1 MKKVLILANNDVG
14 LYNFRKELLEKLLDE
29 KYEVYISLPGGK
41 RVEDL
46 KKLGCK
52 FIDTSIDR
60 RGVNLITDL
69 KLLLNYFKI
78 LKEVNPDIVLTYTI
92 KPNIYGSIA
101 CRFKKIP
108 YIVNITGLGTAI
120 ESGNLLSKILLK
132 LYKFAL
138 KKAKCIFFQND
149 ANKDLFER
157 KKIIHNNARR
167 IPGSGVNIVK
177 NAYVDYPNNKIIK
190 FLFVG
195 RVMQA
200 KGIEEFL
207 EAAKI
212 IKEKYKNTEFI
223 ILGGYDEEKYKE
235 KVEEYAE
242 KNIVKYEG
250 FQSDVRKYMIECNCL
265 ILPSRFGEGMANV
278 LLEAASTGRPIIASN
293 IFGCKEAIDDGKN
306 GYIVEVKSV
315 DSLVEKIEKFLNL
328 SYEEQR
334 EMGLKG
340 REKMEKEF
348 DRNIVIN
355 AYMEEINKCV

>member
-1 MKKVLILANNDVG
+1 MKRILVLANNDVG
-14 LYNFRKELLEKLLDE
+14 LYNFRKELLERLINE
-29 KYEVYISLPGGK
+29 KCEVYISLPDGK

-52 FIDTSIDR
+52 FIDTPIDR
-60 RGVNLITDL
+60 RGINPIKDL
-69 KLLLNYFKI
+69 KLLFKYFKI
-78 LKEVNPDIVLTYTI
+78 LKEVKPDTVLTYTI

-149 ANKDLFER
+149 SNKELFEK
-157 KKIIHNNARR
+157 KKIIHNNSRR

-190 FLFVG
+190 FLFIG
-195 RVMQA
+195 RIMQA

-207 EAAKI
+207 ESAKI

-223 ILGGYDEEKYKE
+223 ILGNYDQEQYKE
-235 KVEEYAE
+235 KVEECV
-242 KNIVKYEG
+242 KNDVVKYEG
-250 FQSDVRKYMIECNCL
+250 FQSDVRKYIVESNCI
-265 ILPSRFGEGMANV
+265 ILPSYCEGMANV

-293 IFGCKEAIDDGKN
+293 IPGCKETIDDGEN

-315 DSLVEKIEKFLNL
+315 DDLVEKIEKFLNL
-328 SYEEQR
+328 SYEQQR

-340 REKMEKEF
+340 RKKMEKEF
-348 DRNIVIN
+348 DRNIVVS
-355 AYMEEINKCV
+355 AYLKEIGGA

>member
-14 LYNFRKELLEKLLDE
+14 LYNFRKELIERLLNEKN
-29 KYEVYISLPGGK
+29 EVYISLPDGK
-41 RVEDL
+41 RVEEL
-46 KKLGCK
+46 QKMGCN
-52 FIDTSIDR
+52 FIDTFVDR
-60 RGVNLITDL
+60 RGLNPIKDL
-69 KLLLNYFKI
+69 KLLLKYFKI
-78 LKEVNPDIVLTYTI
+78 LKELKPNVTLTYTI

-108 YIVNITGLGTAI
+108 YIVNITGVGTAI

-149 ANKDLFER
+149 ANKELFEK

-167 IPGSGVNIVK
+167 IPGSGVNLEK
-177 NAYVDYPNNKIIK
+177 NAYVDYPKNAVIK

-195 RVMQA
+195 RVMQT
-200 KGIEEFL
+200 KGINEFL
-207 EAAKI
+207 EVAKI
-212 IKEKYKNTEFI
+212 IKEKHKDTEFI

-235 KVEEYAE
+235 KVEEYVR
-242 KNIVKYEG
+242 KDIVKYEG
-250 FQSDVRKYMIECNCL
+250 FQSDVRKYIIESNCL
-265 ILPSRFGEGMANV
+265 ILPSYFEGMANV

-315 DSLVEKIEKFLNL
+315 DSLAEKIEKFLNL

-340 REKMEKEF
+340 RKKMEKEF
-348 DRNIVIN
+348 DRAIVI
-355 AYMEEINKCV
+355 ASYMEEIGGV

>member
-1 MKKVLILANNDVG
+1 MKKILILANNDVG
-14 LYNFRKELLEKLLDE
+14 LYNFRKELLEKLLGE
-29 KYEVYISLPGGK
+29 KYEIYISLPYGE
-41 RVEDL
+41 RVEKL

-52 FIDTSIDR
+52 FIDTPIDR
-60 RGVNLITDL
+60 RGINPIKDL
-69 KLLLNYFKI
+69 KLMFNYFKI
-78 LKEVNPDIVLTYTI
+78 LRDIKPNVVLTYTI

-101 CRFKKIP
+101 CKFKKIS
-108 YIVNITGLGTAI
+108 YIVNITGVGTAI
-120 ESGNLLSKILLK
+120 ESGNLLSEILLK
-132 LYKFAL
+132 SYKFAL

-149 ANKDLFER
+149 ANKELFER

-167 IPGSGVNIVK
+167 IPGSGVNIVE
-177 NAYVDYPNNKIIK
+177 NAYVDYPNNKVIK

-195 RVMQA
+195 RVMQT

-212 IKEKYKNTEFI
+212 IKERYKNTEFI

-235 KVEEYAE
+235 KVEEYAR
-242 KNIVKYEG
+242 KDIVKYEG
-250 FQSDVRKYMIECNCL
+250 FQSDVRKYIIESNCL
-265 ILPSRFGEGMANV
+265 ILPSYFEGMANV

-315 DSLVEKIEKFLNL
+315 DSLAEKIEKFLNL

-340 REKMEKEF
+340 RKKMEKEF

-355 AYMEEINKCV
+355 AYMEEINL